1 MDNNGIII
9 PHPHSHPPGMRLFPR
24 ICLNAAAGTLKMI
37 IYLLNVGDT
46 RGEQCS
52 PLIGPVSPNS
62 ASDWPEVRPAQR
74 SPTLAAG
81 HRKICGD
88 LDALLPTSLSG
99 ISECPRQSRL
109 SLAIPPPSLASDWP
123 MARCMSV
130 AHHGAQCDT
139 LDLTSHHSAHV
150 REMTQNNP
158 SPGQ

>member
-52 PLIGPVSPNS
+52 PLIGPLSPYS

-99 ISECPRQSRL
+99 ISECPRHSRL
-109 SLAIPPPSLASDWP
+109 SLVSPPPSLASDWP

-139 LDLTSHHSAHV
+139 LALT
-150 REMTQNNP
+150 TQP
-158 SPGQ
+158 MSEK

>member
-24 ICLNAAAGTLKMI
+24 ICLNAAGTLKMI

-52 PLIGPVSPNS
+52 PLIGPLSPYS

-99 ISECPRQSRL
+99 ISECPWHSRL
-109 SLAIPPPSLASDWP
+109 SLVSPPPSLASDWP
-123 MARCMSV
+123 MAKMHVSS
-130 AHHGAQCDT
+130 
-139 LDLTSHHSAHV
+139 TSWCPVRHPSPHHSAHV